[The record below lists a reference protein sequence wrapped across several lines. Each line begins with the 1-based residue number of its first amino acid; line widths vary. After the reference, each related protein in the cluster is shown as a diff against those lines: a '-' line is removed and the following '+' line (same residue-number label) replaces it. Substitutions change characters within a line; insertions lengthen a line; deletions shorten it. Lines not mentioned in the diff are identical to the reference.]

1 MWDPF
6 KSPEGGM
13 EIQKIT
19 ELIDLVSRSDLTELH
34 LTEGDSSLRLSRLLP
49 AGNTTRVEATPAS
62 TLVPETANRADEKPV
77 EAAAAA
83 PIDAETKSSARRV
96 FCSPMVGIFYR
107 AGSPG
112 DTPFVDVGQQVKSGQ
127 TLGVVEAMKMLT
139 ELEADGD
146 GRIVEIHV
154 ENGSFVEFGQP
165 LFSFE

>member
-1 MWDPF
+1 
-6 KSPEGGM
+6 M

-34 LTEGDSSLRLSRLLP
+34 LKEGDSFLRLSRSLP
-49 AGNTTRVEATPAS
+49 ADNASRVEATLSSSLA
-62 TLVPETANRADEKPV
+62 PETANRAGEKPIEAAVAAPV
-77 EAAAAA
+77 EAKTT
-83 PIDAETKSSARRV
+83 PSARRV
-96 FCSPMVGIFYR
+96 FTSPMVGIFYR

-112 DTPFVDVGQQVKSGQ
+112 DTPFVEVGQEVKSAQ

-146 GRIVEIHV
+146 GRIAEIHV
-154 ENGSFVEFGQP
+154 ENGSFVEFGQA

>member
-1 MWDPF
+1 
-6 KSPEGGM
+6 M

-34 LTEGDSSLRLSRLLP
+34 LTEGDSCLRLSRPLP
-49 AGNTTRVEATPAS
+49 MGNASRVEASLAS
-62 TLVPETANRADEKPV
+62 SHAPGTVNKAGEQPIE
-77 EAAAAA
+77 AA
-83 PIDAETKSSARRV
+83 PIVAEPLPSARRV
-96 FCSPMVGIFYR
+96 FHSPMVGTFYR

-112 DTPFVDVGQQVKSGQ
+112 DKPFVEVGQEVKSGQ

-146 GRIVEIHV
+146 GRIVDIHV
-154 ENGSFVEFGQP
+154 ENGSFVEFGQA